1 MPQGI
6 VWWTPAEIAIRN
18 KEDDLWVSFLGKVYD
33 LTALAQKYDGDVLLK
48 PIVEC
53 AGTDISHWF
62 NPETGEVRTHIDPVT
77 GCVVAYTPKG
87 RFLHI
92 PPPVPRT
99 DWSSDVGTP
108 WWKDMEYCIGNLT
121 SKTRALRVVNILSS
135 QEQLIE
141 VCTEESMNEIQK
153 RYMTYNTHARSYTW
167 KFNGRVLDMD
177 KTLDA
182 NGVPDES
189 EQFYNLAIDDT
200 NEVCISEVQV
210 YYNDDLTEG

>member
-1 MPQGI
+1 M
-6 VWWTPAEIAIRN
+6 
-18 KEDDLWVSFLGKVYD
+18 
-33 LTALAQKYDGDVLLK
+33 LLK

-153 RYMTYNTHARSYTW
+153 RYMTYNTYVVIFPLSYRFPFCILKNKKTAQYFILCHAYTADHLTIHPRMTLPSSSTETSEPRRTMLRSAI
-167 KFNGRVLDMD
+167 
-177 KTLDA
+177 A
-182 NGVPDES
+182 NVNTRG
-189 EQFYNLAIDDT
+189 
-200 NEVCISEVQV
+200 
-210 YYNDDLTEG
+210 

>member
-1 MPQGI
+1 M
-6 VWWTPAEIAIRN
+6 
-18 KEDDLWVSFLGKVYD
+18 
-33 LTALAQKYDGDVLLK
+33 LLK

-153 RYMTYNTHARSYTW
+153 RYMTYNTNSRLASKPQCYNSDCGRRAEHPGPFSNKKRAEEHEREERTMRSWPSSCRLSVAKCRRKKSLQT
-167 KFNGRVLDMD
+167 
-177 KTLDA
+177 
-182 NGVPDES
+182 
-189 EQFYNLAIDDT
+189 
-200 NEVCISEVQV
+200 CI
-210 YYNDDLTEG
+210 LC